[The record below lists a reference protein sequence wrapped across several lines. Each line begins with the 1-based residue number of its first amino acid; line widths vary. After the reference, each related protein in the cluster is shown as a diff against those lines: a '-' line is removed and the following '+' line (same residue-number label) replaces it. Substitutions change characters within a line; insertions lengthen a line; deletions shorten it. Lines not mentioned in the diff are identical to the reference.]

1 MGFTVHL
8 LCLIYVVVFLL
19 SFFQHFFFIS
29 GKNVTIKDSYLWNNV
44 IIEDNCTI
52 EKSLLC
58 DNVTVYNNVKVCPY
72 CLLSWNVS

>member
-1 MGFTVHL
+1 MYVVHL
-8 LCLIYVVVFLL
+8 FCIYS
-19 SFFQHFFFIS
+19 SFFS

-72 CLLSWNVS
+72 CLLSWNVSKNSC

>member
-1 MGFTVHL
+1 M
-8 LCLIYVVVFLL
+8 
-19 SFFQHFFFIS
+19 
-29 GKNVTIKDSYLWNNV
+29 TIKDSYLWNNV

-58 DNVTVYNNVKVCPY
+58 DNVTVHNNVKVCPY